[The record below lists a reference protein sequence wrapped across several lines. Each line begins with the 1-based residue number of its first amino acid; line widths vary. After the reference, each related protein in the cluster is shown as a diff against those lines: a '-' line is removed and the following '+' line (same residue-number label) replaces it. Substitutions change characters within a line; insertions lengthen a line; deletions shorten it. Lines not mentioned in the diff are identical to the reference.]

1 MNVRFCPTCRSLI
14 LADFRFCPYCG
25 SAVSK
30 GPELSDALELPFD
43 KLEGAAPAGQQGPR
57 PPDPEPRPAQFALG
71 AGKAEAPASAKP
83 NVFAKVEESLD
94 RLESDMDMIL
104 EELEKE
110 GRSTRGG

>member
-25 SAVSK
+25 SAVAK

-43 KLEGAAPAGQQGPR
+43 KMEAAAPAGEGS
-57 PPDPEPRPAQFALG
+57 
-71 AGKAEAPASAKP
+71 ASAKP
-83 NVFAKVEESLD
+83 NVFAKAEESLE
-94 RLESDMDMIL
+94 RLESDMDLIL
-104 EELEKE
+104 EELERE